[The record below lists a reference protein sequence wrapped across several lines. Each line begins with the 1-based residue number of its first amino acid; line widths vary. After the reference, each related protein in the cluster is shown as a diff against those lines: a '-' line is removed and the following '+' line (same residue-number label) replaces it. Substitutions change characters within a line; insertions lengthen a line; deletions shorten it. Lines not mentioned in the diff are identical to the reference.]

1 MHLFKRLFSW
11 MKRAMDRSIAKW
23 QVRFHLRQCHAIFTF
38 DTVMRFQLE
47 ILPRGLSR
55 HSTKIGGYVDSSV
68 TRLGY
73 LLKVK
78 QKLPKLWATF
88 CAILKNVFSD
98 KSGNFLTKFLTN
110 PRQHFEDETQ
120 NIFLCNTFQLF
131 VSVFVLI

>member
-1 MHLFKRLFSW
+1 MHLLRGFFHEWNEQWIVRSQN
-11 MKRAMDRSIAKW
+11 DRFVST
-23 QVRFHLRQCHAIFTF
+23 C
-38 DTVMRFQLE
+38 DNVMRFSLS
-47 ILPRGLSR
+47 IRSCDFSLRFYRLSR

-73 LLKVK
+73 LWKVM

-110 PRQHFEDETQ
+110 PRQHFEAETQ